1 MEEKELR
8 HPLLPL
14 ANHADAT
21 ITTTTGFV
29 GPTSNDSDKTISS
42 CFGLSARLLV
52 IFLIG
57 VISIWA
63 SHEASKG
70 FAITAVNNMKDTPAG
85 EKFTLFFVSNDEAI
99 RLVQSSSTFAAE
111 ILFPGDGS
119 IPEKLIAQ
127 VDVQLVS
134 HNLTNDHT
142 VAVKSL
148 GQKSKYILFINPL
161 VMEFGDFRYRIRK
174 EIQKGM
180 AEILLFNRQHTAPK
194 TLLAGM
200 VEYISDL
207 AGFGSPK
214 PVFKPRGF
222 SAKCWEEKNSRIV
235 AKFLAYCEK
244 RNEGFVGRLNQEM
257 NRDGWYEKL
266 MDKVL
271 EMPAMHFCVEFHD
284 FMIKNEGMTE

>member
-1 MEEKELR
+1 MEEKDLR

-14 ANHADAT
+14 ANNADAT

-29 GPTSNDSDKTISS
+29 GPTSNDSGKTTSS
-42 CFGLSARLLV
+42 RLSVIARLLV

-57 VISIWA
+57 AISIWA

-70 FAITAVNNMKDTPAG
+70 FVITVVNNMKDTPAG
-85 EKFTLFFVSNDEAI
+85 EKFTLFFISNDEAI

-111 ILFPGDGS
+111 VLFPGDDS
-119 IPEKLIAQ
+119 IPEKLIDQ
-127 VDVQLVS
+127 IDVQLVS
-134 HNLTNDHT
+134 HNLTSDHT

-161 VMEFGDFRYRIRK
+161 VMEFGNFRYRIRK

-207 AGFGSPK
+207 AGFGGPK
-214 PVFKPRGF
+214 PVFKQRDV
-222 SAKCWEEKNSRIV
+222 SAKCWEEKDSGIV

-244 RNEGFVGRLNQEM
+244 KSKGFVGRLNQEM

-271 EMPAMHFCVEFHD
+271 EMPAMHFCVQFHD
-284 FMIKNEGMTE
+284 FTIKNEDVTE